1 MLCPG
6 GHSLWLRGTGH
17 GCGTLNVHVER
28 KHTGIMTRM
37 RVTMGGWVV
46 MAALIL
52 SLHAEP
58 LRAQKIVII
67 TSDTLTSTLRSVS
80 GGKAAIKHE
89 NAPAEFYEF
98 LLKQDAKFNPR
109 TADSIKAIKPNLVL
123 TVGSFATEFAR
134 ANLADA
140 PTVFCSVMYPVISG
154 FVESFGH
161 PGKNM
166 TGSSLTIPVDIQF
179 RYFRQIIPSLK
190 NLGVLYTDNTAP
202 LIPPSA
208 VVAKQMG
215 LNLIAI
221 KVVSDKDLSVAM
233 DSLTKVTEGIWS
245 VADPNLFNAQS
256 TKFILINAIRK
267 GIPFM
272 GFSRNVVES
281 GALFALDFDYKAI
294 GRQAGGLA
302 NQILKG
308 SKPSETSVTTPD
320 VIWFHYNEKTAKH
333 MNITIPPELV
343 AVAKEVYR

>member
-1 MLCPG
+1 
-6 GHSLWLRGTGH
+6 
-17 GCGTLNVHVER
+17 
-28 KHTGIMTRM
+28 MTRI
-37 RVTMGGWVV
+37 RANIGGW
-46 MAALIL
+46 MITAAAIL
-52 SLHAEP
+52 LTLFEP
-58 LRAQKIVII
+58 SFAQKVVII

-80 GGKAAIKHE
+80 GAKTIIKRE
-89 NAPAEFYEF
+89 NPSGEFF
-98 LLKQDAKFNPR
+98 DFQLRQDIRNAQRF
-109 TADSIKAIKPNLVL
+109 ADSIKGCRPDLIL
-123 TVGSFATEFAR
+123 TVGSLATEFAHE
-134 ANLADA
+134 NLTDL
-140 PTVFCSVMYPVISG
+140 PIIFSSVMYPVISG
-154 FVESFGH
+154 FVESFAH
-161 PGKNM
+161 PGKNI
-166 TGSSLTIPVDIQF
+166 TGSSLSIPPDIQF
-179 RYFRQIIPSLK
+179 RYFRQIVPSLK

-221 KVVSDKDLSVAM
+221 KVTGDRELSLAM

-308 SKPSETSVTTPD
+308 IKPSETTVTTPD
-320 VIWFHYNEKTAKH
+320 VIWFHFNEKTAKH